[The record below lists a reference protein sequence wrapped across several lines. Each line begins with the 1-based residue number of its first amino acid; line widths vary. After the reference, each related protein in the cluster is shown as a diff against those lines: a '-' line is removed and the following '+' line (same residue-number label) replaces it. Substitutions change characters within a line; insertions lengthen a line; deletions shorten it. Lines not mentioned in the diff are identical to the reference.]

1 MSNIMAAIGIE
12 QLKRFPDFAVT
23 RKQLAKRYCAN
34 LESNDSIELLKHDW
48 DSIVPHIFVI
58 KLRMGHRDE
67 IKDELLKYGI
77 QAGVHYLPN
86 HFLSLYK
93 PNITLPLPVTE
104 EIYPKLLTLPLH
116 PDLDEVDIDYICECL
131 AKCVEEINERSNS

>member
-12 QLKRFPDFAVT
+12 QLKRFPDFAT
-23 RKQLAKRYCAN
+23 SRKQLVKRYRTN

-58 KLRMGHRDE
+58 KLRKGHRDE
-67 IKDELLKYGI
+67 IKEKLLKYGI

-93 PNITLPLPVTE
+93 ANITLPLPVTE
-104 EIYPKLLTLPLH
+104 GIYPKLLTLPLH
-116 PDLDEVDIDYICECL
+116 PDLNESDVDYICEQLIDCL
-131 AKCVEEINERSNS
+131 